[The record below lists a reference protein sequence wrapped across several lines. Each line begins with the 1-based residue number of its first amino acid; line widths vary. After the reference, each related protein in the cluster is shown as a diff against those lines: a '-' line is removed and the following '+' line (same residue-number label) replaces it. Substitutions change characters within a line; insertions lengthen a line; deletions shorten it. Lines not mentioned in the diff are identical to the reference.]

1 MRPCAA
7 ATRDIAAGFTMF
19 SAAMPN
25 DEPARALV
33 IILITVAIL
42 LVAII
47 LLRPRIAR
55 ADALKEGDIAPPI
68 TTQMVTGDQVAPFS
82 LADYR
87 GKKVI
92 LYFYPKDDTPGCT
105 KEACAF
111 RDGFARFQS
120 AGLTVLGCSVDS
132 SDAHR
137 AFIKKYSL
145 PFPLLLDPDRKI
157 ATNYGAANGI
167 PILGLDK
174 RITYVI
180 DEDGRILKVY
190 PNVDPSQHATQIL
203 ADMPP
208 PPTPTVTATPTA
220 KATPAASDDDNSS
233 NSSDDNDDM
242 KDDDSPKD

>member
-1 MRPCAA
+1 MSSRLRP
-7 ATRDIAAGFTMF
+7 
-19 SAAMPN
+19 
-25 DEPARALV
+25 DEPLMMFLAT
-33 IILITVAIL
+33 IAICGF

-47 LLRPRIAR
+47 LLRPRVAR
-55 ADALKEGDIAPPI
+55 AEILKEGDLAPPI
-68 TTQMVTGDQVAPFS
+68 TTQMVAGDQITPFS

-87 GKKVI
+87 GRRII

-111 RDGFARFQS
+111 RDGFARFQN
-120 AGLTVLGCSVDS
+120 AGLTVLGCSIDS

-137 AFIKKYSL
+137 KFIKKYSL

-180 DEDGRILKVY
+180 DEEGRILKVY
-190 PNVDPSQHATQIL
+190 PNVDPSVHATQIL
-203 ADMPP
+203 ADLPA
-208 PPTPTVTATPTA
+208 PTPAIE
-220 KATPAASDDDNSS
+220 ATPAAPDRAPAPG
-233 NSSDDNDDM
+233 
-242 KDDDSPKD
+242 DDDSDTSGDDSR